1 MSDIRPARRAR
12 VRFDGR
18 LNLEQQ
24 RKRARELLKAI
35 RDDDPEALGRFADFH
50 PQFTGARNDQVKLT
64 DAQLVLARENG
75 FPSWPRMKA
84 HIDGLAVT
92 RTRME
97 EGRASAPDTRGTLH
111 IRCGSDI
118 RHGLEIA
125 GFVGPFMEFADPYC
139 QGPVPDLPLDE
150 FIRVRAGFVANAYG
164 LDRRDAIARG
174 RKEYAALAAVG
185 DHERIVLWFEHDTY
199 DQLILAFLFDF
210 LGALSP
216 LPPVELIC
224 VDRVPGV
231 PDFVG
236 LGELSPEVL
245 LWLWDN
251 ARVPLTPAHVALG
264 RRVWPALRST
274 DPRGLLEIAEQGTE
288 PVPFMANA
296 LRRHLR
302 ELPSTANGLGLTQR
316 LALEIIA
323 DEGPVNAGRVFG
335 KLTAEYEPLP
345 FLGDLMFWHVLVDLG
360 DVTDPLI
367 AIDPETAG
375 DRWPR
380 RSLSITEAGR
390 RVLAGEAD
398 FFDLYR
404 GTRWVGG
411 VGLTA
416 GRSFPRWDEAAQAI
430 A

>member
-1 MSDIRPARRAR
+1 MSDTRPAWRPRI
-12 VRFDGR
+12 RFDGR

-24 RKRARELLKAI
+24 RKRAKELLKSL
-35 RDDDPEALGRFADFH
+35 RDGEPEAQRRFTEFH
-50 PQFTGARNDQVKLT
+50 PEFSEQSTVGVKLA
-64 DAQLVLARENG
+64 DAQLVVARENG

-84 HIDGLAVT
+84 HIDTLALA
-92 RTRME
+92 RKRMD
-97 EGRASAPDTRGTLH
+97 EGAASAPDTEGTLH

-118 RHGLEIA
+118 RHGLQIA
-125 GFVGPFMEFADPYC
+125 GFVGPFLEFADPYC

-150 FIRVRAGFVANAYG
+150 FIRARAGFVADAYG
-164 LDRRDAIARG
+164 LDPRDSIARAQREYG
-174 RKEYAALAAVG
+174 RLAAIG
-185 DHERIVLWFEHDTY
+185 DHERIVLWFEHDSY

-210 LGALSP
+210 LGAVFS

-231 PDFVG
+231 PDFIG
-236 LGELSPEVL
+236 LGEVSPEVL

-251 ARVPLTPAHVALG
+251 ARVPLTPAHATLG
-264 RRVWPALRST
+264 RRVWPALRNP
-274 DPRGLLEIAEQGTE
+274 DPRGLLAIAEEGTE

-296 LRRHLR
+296 LLRQLR
-302 ELPSTANGLGLTQR
+302 ELPSTVNGLGLTQQ
-316 LALEIIA
+316 LGLQIIA

-335 KLTAEYEPLP
+335 RLMTAYEPLP

-360 DVTDPLI
+360 DVTDPLF

-375 DRWPR
+375 NRWPQR
-380 RSLSITEAGR
+380 TLSITDNGR
-390 RVLAGEAD
+390 RVLDGEVD

-411 VGLTA
+411 VELTA
-416 GRSFPRWDEAAQAI
+416 GKPSPRWDEGAQAI